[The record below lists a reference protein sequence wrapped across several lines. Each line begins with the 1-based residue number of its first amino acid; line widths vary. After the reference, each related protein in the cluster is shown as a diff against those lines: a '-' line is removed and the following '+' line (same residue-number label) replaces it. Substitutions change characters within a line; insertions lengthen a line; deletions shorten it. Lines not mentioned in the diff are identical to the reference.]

1 VASGTLPNAAEGDE
15 LRRLNTLYELLSAL
29 TRAKS
34 LNDVYKA
41 ATTSLSAATNADRA
55 AVLLYDSD
63 GVIRFE
69 AWSGLSP
76 QYRQAM
82 TGHSPWPAGTRDA
95 TPIVVPDVLADKEWL
110 PFQSTFE
117 RERIRSL
124 VFIPLEVDQ
133 GVFGKFML
141 YYAEPHTCTQSEL
154 ATAKV
159 IAGHVALAIE
169 RRRAET
175 SRVESQRLLQT
186 ILDNSPAVVFFK
198 DLKGSYRLI
207 NRRFEDLFQLA
218 KSDVLGKT
226 DADLFSREVVNEVGE
241 NDAKVLELNQP
252 LTVEEHIPQADGIHT
267 FLCMKF
273 PVEDPVG
280 GISGVCGIATDIT
293 DRKKLENA
301 SLYVASIVENS
312 DDAIVSKDLNGIIT
326 SWNRA
331 AERLFGYTAAEII
344 GKPVATLA
352 APEVVNEMPGI
363 LEKIKRGERVD
374 HYETKRRTKAGQ
386 IIHVS
391 LTISPVRDASGRI
404 IGASKIAR
412 DITER
417 KRIER
422 ERALLLSREQEARR
436 TAELLNRVGLVL
448 ATELSSGKLVQ
459 SVTDLATEL
468 VGAEFGS
475 FFHNV
480 VNETGESYMLY
491 RLSGAPREAFATF
504 PMPRNTDVFGP
515 TFRGEGIVRCDDV
528 TQDPRYGNNAP
539 YHGMPEGHL
548 PVRSYLAVPV
558 ISRSGEVL
566 GGLFFGHSLPGKF
579 TQQHEAIL
587 AGVAAQAAIAMDN
600 AQLFEQARRA
610 QKELRRT
617 NDELRRA
624 NQDLETFAYSASHDL
639 QEPLRTVVISTQLLS
654 RRYKDTLPPAASE
667 LLGTITSGAQRM
679 ESLIRDVLTYA
690 TATKYELAPPLAV
703 DTNTVLA
710 SVLKDLDG
718 LIRETGATVTSE
730 NLPTVLV
737 HENHLVQ
744 LLQNLISNALKYRS
758 KLPPHVHI
766 SATQQEDWWVF
777 SIVDNGI
784 GIDPVFSQHIFG
796 LFKRLHSQDEYPG
809 SGIGLAV
816 CQRIV
821 EQAGGRIWL
830 QESTPGKGSIFCFT
844 LSAVTPAADGNH

>member
-1 VASGTLPNAAEGDE
+1 
-15 LRRLNTLYELLSAL
+15 
-29 TRAKS
+29 
-34 LNDVYKA
+34 
-41 ATTSLSAATNADRA
+41 
-55 AVLLYDSD
+55 
-63 GVIRFE
+63 
-69 AWSGLSP
+69 
-76 QYRQAM
+76 
-82 TGHSPWPAGTRDA
+82 
-95 TPIVVPDVLADKEWL
+95 
-110 PFQSTFE
+110 
-117 RERIRSL
+117 
-124 VFIPLEVDQ
+124 
-133 GVFGKFML
+133 VFGKFML

-391 LTISPVRDASGRI
+391 LTISRVRDASGRI

-528 TQDPRYGNNAP
+528 TQDPLYGNNAP

-579 TQQHEAIL
+579 S
-587 AGVAAQAAIAMDN
+587 V
-600 AQLFEQARRA
+600 RA
-610 QKELRRT
+610 ERL
-617 NDELRRA
+617 
-624 NQDLETFAYSASHDL
+624 
-639 QEPLRTVVISTQLLS
+639 
-654 RRYKDTLPPAASE
+654 
-667 LLGTITSGAQRM
+667 M
-679 ESLIRDVLTYA
+679 
-690 TATKYELAPPLAV
+690 TA
-703 DTNTVLA
+703 
-710 SVLKDLDG
+710 
-718 LIRETGATVTSE
+718 
-730 NLPTVLV
+730 
-737 HENHLVQ
+737 
-744 LLQNLISNALKYRS
+744 
-758 KLPPHVHI
+758 
-766 SATQQEDWWVF
+766 
-777 SIVDNGI
+777 
-784 GIDPVFSQHIFG
+784 
-796 LFKRLHSQDEYPG
+796 
-809 SGIGLAV
+809 
-816 CQRIV
+816 
-821 EQAGGRIWL
+821 
-830 QESTPGKGSIFCFT
+830 
-844 LSAVTPAADGNH
+844 